1 MKHDQLYN
9 RVQHFLDRISV
20 FKIWPFTFALVF
32 LQLAPCEVKAQN
44 IPDLAV
50 QIVQGPPGSVKIGST
65 IGVSVSVFNIGTAAV
80 AGTEN
85 IVVNVELRD
94 PNGNLVTKS
103 DGTPSRYIQALGGL
117 AVGGEVNLN
126 NGTVL
131 LQIPWSEGSKWT
143 PNASWQIVASVQAAA
158 LETNIQNNEQT
169 QLISLDL
176 PNLVVSGASIAGS
189 LEPGSDLILT
199 ATFANRGNVRTQEGI
214 FFGATARL
222 NIGGSEIEV
231 DSETLI
237 LPRLTTDDGLP
248 TVYIDSGDDVTI
260 TFPPLRIP
268 VDAAGDMNV
277 TIEVD
282 SGNPDVVHETNE
294 NDNTLT
300 LSRTVQAQSFILQV
314 DPDSFIGD
322 IGVFSAKKV

>member
-1 MKHDQLYN
+1 MELCFFKSHGQK
-9 RVQHFLDRISV
+9 VQ
-20 FKIWPFTFALVF
+20 
-32 LQLAPCEVKAQN
+32 
-44 IPDLAV
+44 
-50 QIVQGPPGSVKIGST
+50 
-65 IGVSVSVFNIGTAAV
+65 
-80 AGTEN
+80 
-85 IVVNVELRD
+85 
-94 PNGNLVTKS
+94 NGL
-103 DGTPSRYIQALGGL
+103 
-117 AVGGEVNLN
+117 
-126 NGTVL
+126 
-131 LQIPWSEGSKWT
+131 
-143 PNASWQIVASVQAAA
+143 PNANWQIVASVQSWHWK
-158 LETNIQNNEQT
+158 QT
-169 QLISLDL
+169 YRIMNK
-176 PNLVVSGASIAGS
+176 PNLFHWICPTLVVSGASIAGS

-322 IGVFSAKKV
+322 IGVFSGMDPVRFAFSVRNEGTARIENG